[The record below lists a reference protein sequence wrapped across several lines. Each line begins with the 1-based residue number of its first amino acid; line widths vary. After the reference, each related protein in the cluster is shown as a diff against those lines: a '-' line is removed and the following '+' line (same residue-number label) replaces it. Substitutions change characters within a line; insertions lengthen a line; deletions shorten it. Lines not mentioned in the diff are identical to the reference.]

1 MRSRPIVSLLAASS
15 AYALPELSLSKR
27 DRHNNGATTHY
38 ARSVGLNKR
47 ADTVSSNIFD
57 VESWSFGGAYYT
69 NVSVGT
75 PPQLQTVILDTGS
88 SDLYF
93 DSSSAE
99 TCQTSGPE
107 SCQGGTFDK
116 TKSDT
121 YNEFEASPAFNTS
134 FGDGSTAVGPYGQD
148 MIGIGDV
155 VVSPVQ
161 FGLAE
166 EVDTSTGYSIG
177 LLGLGYS
184 TNEAVSGTTD
194 FYENLP
200 EVLARSGEINSRLY
214 SIYLNDADA
223 NTGTI
228 LFGGIDKTKYKG
240 DLTTLNLIPAAFG
253 DGQSTAIV
261 NQFIT
266 TVTGAS
272 ATVNG
277 RTKELWSGGR
287 DGVSAYSSNN
297 ALPVLLDTGSTA
309 WSIPSSIFNNLI
321 LPQFPYVDRQGL
333 CPCSHAFSSDSLT
346 LEFGGKVSIDI
357 PARQFIVPVINSTTR
372 ESVPYSRSE
381 DACAFLLVPTDPSSD
396 GSLYEPI
403 GDAILRSMYVVFDL
417 DNGQVS
423 IAQANVNST
432 DAPDI
437 VTVAAGP
444 TGVAEAVSGVST
456 APSNTWS
463 IAPEVPGATSA
474 FSVVTAA
481 TPLGTATGVGA
492 VPASAQV
499 EGEEEGGSST
509 SSGEKGGKSKGA
521 AAGRVS
527 MGSMELNVLCGL
539 AIWLVA
545 FGCGVGLIV

>member
-1 MRSRPIVSLLAASS
+1 MRRSPCLVPAI
-15 AYALPELSLSKR
+15 YLPDLSLTIAS
-27 DRHNNGATTHY
+27 T
-38 ARSVGLNKR
+38 
-47 ADTVSSNIFD
+47 
-57 VESWSFGGAYYT
+57 
-69 NVSVGT
+69 VSVGT

-240 DLTTLNLIPAAFG
+240 DLATLNLIPAAFG

-509 SSGEKGGKSKGA
+509 SSGGKGGKSKGA